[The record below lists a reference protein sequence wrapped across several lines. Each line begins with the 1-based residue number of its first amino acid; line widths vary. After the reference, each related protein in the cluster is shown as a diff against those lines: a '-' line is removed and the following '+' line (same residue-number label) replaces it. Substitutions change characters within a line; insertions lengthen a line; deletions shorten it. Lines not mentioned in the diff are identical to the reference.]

1 VLYQLSYGHRTES
14 PRTYRL
20 APGFQ
25 GPRSDTLAGMG
36 HRRLWN
42 PRHALTRVGLSVLAG
57 AVAYALGAPRLAMP
71 SALLLAWD
79 AAGLALLGLSWSLF
93 ATADAKLT
101 RQRAADEDPGR
112 RVVYVIVVLTS
123 LVSILAA
130 TALVGTVHD
139 LEPGPKHVLAGLCLT
154 AVVLAWAL
162 THTAFTFRYAHLYYR
177 EDAEGVGG
185 VDFPGNHP
193 PAYFDFAYFAFT
205 VGMCFQVS
213 DTCVSS
219 AQIRRSVLLH
229 AIISFAY
236 NSILLAFVLN
246 LVFGAA

>member
-1 VLYQLSYGHRTES
+1 
-14 PRTYRL
+14 
-20 APGFQ
+20 
-25 GPRSDTLAGMG
+25 
-36 HRRLWN
+36 
-42 PRHALTRVGLSVLAG
+42 VGLSVLAG
-57 AVAYALGAPRLAMP
+57 GVAYAFAAGRLPGPA
-71 SALLLAWD
+71 ALLLAWD
-79 AAGLALLGLSWSLF
+79 AAGGVLLGLSWQLF
-93 ATADAKLT
+93 ATADAPLT

-112 RVVYVIVVLTS
+112 RVVYVVVVLMS

-130 TALVGTVHD
+130 TALVGTLHD
-139 LEPGPKHVLAGLCLT
+139 LAPGSKHLIAGLCLG

-185 VDFPGNHP
+185 VEFPGQQP

-213 DTCVSS
+213 DACVSS
-219 AQIRRSVLLH
+219 PQIRRSVLLH
-229 AIISFAY
+229 AVISFAY